1 MKLVFSIAA
10 FLLFSFISFGSNA
23 QTTAGTPKMMYVE
36 LNQLTVESYPALFH
50 KLQDNAAFELV
61 ESCVPAKVVSI
72 RLKNPQAAVSSEFL
86 NLKSLLVSAGFTT
99 STLLETYEDS
109 DFMNRCQTAR
119 TRP

>member
-10 FLLFSFISFGSNA
+10 LVLFSFISTGSNA

-36 LNQLTVESYPALFH
+36 LTQLTVDSYPALFH
-50 KLQDNAAFELV
+50 KLQDNATLELV

-72 RLKNPQAAVSSEFL
+72 RLKNPEAFVSSEFIT
-86 NLKSLLVSAGFTT
+86 LKSILVSAGFT
-99 STLLETYEDS
+99 SATLLEGFEDS